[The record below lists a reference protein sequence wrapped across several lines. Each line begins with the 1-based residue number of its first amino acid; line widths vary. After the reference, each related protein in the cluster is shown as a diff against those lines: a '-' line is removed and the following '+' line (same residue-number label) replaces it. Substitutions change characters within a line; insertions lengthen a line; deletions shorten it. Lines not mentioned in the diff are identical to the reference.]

1 MRLIIL
7 LIIVFMINLYL
18 YKIEKK
24 SERDSKL
31 ELLRI
36 VAIILIV
43 SHHYA
48 LHGFEF
54 KNLNFNINKLLL
66 DFLILGG
73 KVGVNLFIVISSY
86 YLIDSK
92 ITLKKII
99 NLILKVKIYAILFL
113 LVFWSMGEIVTIKSI
128 IRSLFPILYSLY
140 WFVSAYIIFYMI
152 SPILNIALKNME
164 KNNIKKLIIISVL
177 IYSIFSHSIGGRLF
191 YSEIIW
197 FSILYTIVYYIKIYI
212 KTEVIN
218 NSILKYIS
226 ILTYIL
232 LYLSVLVFE
241 VMGKYNLIFKKYS
254 TYFIAENSIL
264 SLTFSI
270 SIFLIFLKKTSF
282 KSKFINYIATGTL
295 GIYLV
300 HENVFMRPFLYNN
313 ILNNSEYINK
323 GVGIFLLHSLIS
335 IIFIFFFS
343 LCVDI
348 ILNNVVYRILS
359 LKISDKIEENINK
372 IIKIT
377 NKSLEKYE
385 K

>member
-1 MRLIIL
+1 MRVIIL
-7 LIIVFMINLYL
+7 LVIVFMMNLYL
-18 YKIEKK
+18 YKIEEK

-36 VAIILIV
+36 VAMMLIV

-54 KNLNFNINKLLL
+54 RNLDFNLNKLLL

-73 KVGVNLFIVISSY
+73 KIGVNLFILISSY

-99 NLILKVKIYAILFL
+99 KLVIKVKIYAILFFMI
-113 LVFWSMGEIVTIKSI
+113 FWSIDEMVTIKNI
-128 IRSLFPILYSLY
+128 IFSLFPILYSLY
-140 WFVSAYIIFYMI
+140 WFISAYIIFYMI
-152 SPILNIALKNME
+152 SPILNIILKNME
-164 KNNIKKLIIISVL
+164 KNNIKKLILVSILV
-177 IYSIFSHSIGGRLF
+177 YSIFSHGMGGKLF
-191 YSEIIW
+191 YSVIIW
-197 FSILYTIVYYIKIYI
+197 FSILYIMVYYIKIYI
-212 KTEVIN
+212 KIELIN
-218 NSILKYIS
+218 NSILKYVSTI
-226 ILTYIL
+226 TYIL
-232 LYLSVLVFE
+232 LFFSVLFFE
-241 VMGKYNLIFKKYS
+241 VLGKDNLIFKNNS
-254 TYFIAENSIL
+254 IYFILENSVL
-264 SLTFSI
+264 SLIFSI

-282 KSKFINYIATGTL
+282 KNKIVNYIATGTL

-323 GVGIFLLHSLIS
+323 GAAIFLLHSIIS

-343 LCVDI
+343 LCIDK
-348 ILNNVVYRILS
+348 ILNSVIYRVLN
-359 LKISDKIEENINK
+359 LKILEKIEENINK
-372 IIKIT
+372 IIEII